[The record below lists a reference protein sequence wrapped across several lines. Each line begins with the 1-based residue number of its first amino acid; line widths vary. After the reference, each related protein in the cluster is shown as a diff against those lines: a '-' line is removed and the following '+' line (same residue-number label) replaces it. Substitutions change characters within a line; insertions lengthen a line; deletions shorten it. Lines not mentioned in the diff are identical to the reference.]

1 MSPSLTQM
9 FFVRYPPCAE
19 IPRYQRLTLLHRS
32 SSRSRPD
39 SVLNVPRRGR
49 LGSPRTVGDF
59 RQAGQEQRVFL
70 PIVEFDNC
78 GNKEVR
84 IRRLGTY
91 LQRKLRFKTR
101 SPGTALRVQQLQD
114 FPLGDHD
121 DGPDALEQALRLP
134 IDLGNGR
141 HQPPLPQ
148 RLISE
153 NGWFRRSR
161 RDSSATRPGTATV
174 ARDPLLRSSADAF
187 ALGFFWWK

>member
-84 IRRLGTY
+84 IRRLGN
-91 LQRKLRFKTR
+91 LPPAEVAVQDSISGHGAAGAAAPRF
-101 SPGTALRVQQLQD
+101 SV
-114 FPLGDHD
+114 
-121 DGPDALEQALRLP
+121 
-134 IDLGNGR
+134 GR
-141 HQPPLPQ
+141 P
-148 RLISE
+148 
-153 NGWFRRSR
+153 
-161 RDSSATRPGTATV
+161 
-174 ARDPLLRSSADAF
+174 
-187 ALGFFWWK
+187 